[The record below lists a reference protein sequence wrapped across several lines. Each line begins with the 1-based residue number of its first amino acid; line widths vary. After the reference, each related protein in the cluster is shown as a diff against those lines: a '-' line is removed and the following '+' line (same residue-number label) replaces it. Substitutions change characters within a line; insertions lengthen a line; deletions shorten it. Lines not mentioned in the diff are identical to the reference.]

1 VNRGT
6 MKFVKTACK
15 SFNSREKLPIFPIL
29 HKNSETRKNNGVIQV
44 IPA

>member
-1 VNRGT
+1 

-15 SFNSREKLPIFPIL
+15 SFDSREKLPIFLFFI
-29 HKNSETRKNNGVIQV
+29 KISETRKNNGAIQV